1 MRLKLNPGMY
11 NTLCRMNVVENMIVP
26 LMFA

>member
-1 MRLKLNPGMY
+1 MRLKLNLDMY
-11 NTLCRMNVVENMIVP
+11 NTLCRMYVVENMIVS

>member
-1 MRLKLNPGMY
+1 MRLKLNPGMHG
-11 NTLCRMNVVENMIVP
+11 TLCRMNVVENMIVS